1 MIPAAFAYQRAGSVA
16 EALALLEAAGGDGA
30 VLAGGHSLLPLMK
43 LRRARPARLIDIG
56 PCAGELGGVAVEGS
70 EVVIG
75 ALVTHHALATSPLVA
90 VQVPI
95 LAAAAALVGDPQ
107 VRRRGTVGGSLS
119 HADPAADLPGVALA
133 LGATVVVVGPAGRR
147 RVPAAEFFVARNR
160 TAMASG
166 ELLVEVR
173 VPAVA
178 GARWSY
184 QRLTRRAA
192 DWPTVAVAAVDAPG
206 CGVALVN
213 MGETPLRAT
222 AVEAARA
229 TGATAAEAARLAAEG
244 TDPPGDL
251 KASPAFRRHLAAVLT
266 RRALVA
272 LQP

>member
-1 MIPAAFAYQRAGSVA
+1 VIPAAFAYQRAGSVA
-16 EALALLEAAGGDGA
+16 EALALLEAPGGDAA
-30 VLAGGHSLLPLMK
+30 VLAGGHSLLPMMK
-43 LRRARPARLIDIG
+43 LRRTRPARLVDIG
-56 PCAGELGGVAVEGS
+56 PCAGELGGIAVEGS

-90 VQVPI
+90 GQVPI

-133 LGATVVVVGPAGRR
+133 LGATVVVAGPAGRR

-160 TAMASG
+160 TAMAPG

-229 TGATAAEAARLAAEG
+229 TGATAAESARLAAEG

-251 KASPAFRRHLAAVLT
+251 KASPAYRRHLAAVLT